1 MAYTPQSV
9 PGDAQGAAAVMG
21 LPRAHAA
28 VRGPASWLSRRHS
41 LGIEA
46 AAVVALYVVYD
57 ASRGLVGGGRTA
69 AMKHAQMVT
78 SWEQGASVGI
88 EHGVQRLANDIP
100 GLMRLF
106 DWGYMALHLGATV
119 AALWWL
125 HRRRPEPAYA
135 LLRTALLLASGLGLA
150 GFVLFPTAPPR
161 LATPDIA
168 DTVSRA
174 AVNLNSTSLHWLYNP
189 YAAMPSMHVAYA
201 TLVGF
206 SVARWGRRR
215 IWRWVGGLYPIWVA
229 TEVIATGNHF
239 VVDVA
244 AGLLVAA
251 AALGA
256 AVLLVG
262 PTGFSAEAQ
271 PVVGSGGRGS
281 RPYDARA
288 GGHSVLVVGGLIGRG
303 TRVFATV
310 TLELIVAGL
319 SVARRR
325 TRHPR
330 HPGPADGP
338 VRLRRTLERLGP
350 TFVKMGQLV
359 ASRPDLVPDGYR
371 EELGKLRDHV
381 RPLRPAVVQGLLR
394 RAYGPEPGLVFAAF
408 SCEPIA
414 AASIGQVHQA
424 TLLDGM
430 RVAVKIRRP
439 GVERLVSA
447 DVALLAVGVRMVDRM
462 VRSWRRFQLPQLLDE
477 FAAALHRELDY
488 RLEAEQ
494 ASVIAAQVA
503 DLPEVRVPEIVGGL
517 SGPDIIV
524 MEFIDGIP
532 LTDLAAVDAAGLDR
546 HEMACAV
553 LTTNLIMILFDDHF
567 HADPHAGN
575 YLARPDGSLGLVDF
589 GQVGSSDRSTRQQL
603 LGLLGALV
611 SGDPTTAAAAV
622 AAICERPDADLEQL
636 VRDLATLLSGLS
648 RATLGD
654 VPVGRLLRGTLKL
667 LRSNGLVL
675 PANLALL
682 AKAVLESESTAQEL
696 DPGIQIT
703 DLVNGL
709 LQPRQP
715 RQLPTLVA

>member
-1 MAYTPQSV
+1 MQ
-9 PGDAQGAAAVMG
+9 
-21 LPRAHAA
+21 HAA
-28 VRGPASWLSRRHS
+28 MLS
-41 LGIEA
+41 
-46 AAVVALYVVYD
+46 
-57 ASRGLVGGGRTA
+57 
-69 AMKHAQMVT
+69 
-78 SWEQGASVGI
+78 SWERGASVGI
-88 EHGVQRLANDIP
+88 EHGIQRLADDIP

-135 LLRTALLLASGLGLA
+135 LLRTALLVASGLGLV

-161 LATPDIA
+161 LASPDIA

-206 SVARWGRRR
+206 SVARWGSGR
-215 IWRWVGGLYPIWVA
+215 IWPWVGVLYPIWVA

-256 AVLLVG
+256 AGLLVG
-262 PTGFSAEAQ
+262 AIGPAAETQGA
-271 PVVGSGGRGS
+271 VGSGGRGN
-281 RPYDARA
+281 RAYDSGA
-288 GGHSVLVVGGLIGRG
+288 GRVSGLRVGGLMGRG
-303 TRVFATV
+303 SRVLATV
-310 TLELIVAGL
+310 TFALIGAGL
-319 SVARRR
+319 SAARRR

-381 RPLRPAVVQGLLR
+381 RPLRPAVVEGLLR
-394 RAYGPEPGLVFAAF
+394 RAYGPDLGLVFAAF
-408 SCEPIA
+408 SSEPIA
-414 AASIGQVHQA
+414 AASIGQVHRA
-424 TLLDGM
+424 TLRDGM

-439 GVERLVSA
+439 GVERVVSA
-447 DVALLAVGVRMVDRM
+447 DVALLAVGVRMVDRT
-462 VRSWRRFQLPQLLDE
+462 VRSWRRFQLPQLIDE
-477 FAAALHRELDY
+477 FAAALHHELDY
-488 RLEAEQ
+488 GLEAKQ
-494 ASVIAAQVA
+494 ASMIAGQVA
-503 DLPEVRVPEIVGGL
+503 GLPEVRVPEILGAL
-517 SGPDIIV
+517 SGPDVIV
-524 MEFIDGIP
+524 MELIDGIP

-546 HEMACAV
+546 HELARAV
-553 LTTNLIMILFDDHF
+553 LTTNLVMILFDDHF

-575 YLARPDGSLGLVDF
+575 YLALPDGGLGLVDF
-589 GQVGSSDRSTRQQL
+589 GQVGSSDQSTRQQL
-603 LGLLGALV
+603 LELLGALV
-611 SGDPTTAAAAV
+611 GGDATTAAAAV
-622 AAICERPDADLEQL
+622 AAICERPDADLETL
-636 VRDLATLLSGLS
+636 SRDLSTLLSGLS
-648 RATLGD
+648 KATLGE

-675 PANLALL
+675 PANLTLL

-696 DPGIQIT
+696 DPGIQIS
-703 DLVNGL
+703 DLVDGL
-709 LQPRQP
+709 LRPRRP
-715 RQLPTLVA
+715 SRLPTLVA